1 MATYSWH
8 IDRLYTKD
16 ITKNGTTYTDV
27 ILRVTAFLRGTSE
40 NHSSVVANSG
50 FDLDLNVD
58 NIDSSF
64 TLYGDVTEANVISW
78 LEARVGTDGIN
89 SAKQAIEGEL
99 EFWDAVYGANPKEE
113 ADGTATFPWS

>member
-16 ITKNGTTYTDV
+16 ITKDGTTYTDV
-27 ILRVTAFLRGTSE
+27 VLRVTAFLRGTSE
-40 NHSSVVANSG
+40 NHDSVVANSG

-64 TLYGDVTEANVISW
+64 TLYGDITEANVISW
-78 LEARVGTDGIN
+78 LESKIGTDGIN

-99 EFWDAVYGANPKEE
+99 EFWDAVYGANPKEDS
-113 ADGTATFPWS
+113 DGNATFPW